1 MIGFRTGSI
10 KETAIIDDEIEE
22 EEEVLESDIDDSRD
36 RSTSCEEFNRL
47 MEYSDK
53 MCNDLL
59 RESATTAIE
68 ELPSDE
74 DKAVTLDDIAQYS
87 SFSAYSSL
95 LLSKVFNDVG
105 LNGFKDPENAF
116 VMSQNSRN
124 FFEMQGIENLNDKS
138 SSDSCST
145 GSLRT
150 SEDISPGNRISGLS
164 FGSTLSAV
172 SDSSNESDLSVTPT
186 VTVTK
191 SGESHYEFPPTKDE
205 NSNPDASV
213 VIKPN
218 RHNGG
223 LESIQEVSDATE
235 NSDSRY
241 ADDSDDSSLKF
252 EKRSKF
258 YVVPEQE
265 DIDSNNGKITSSAV
279 EYNGKIDN
287 KMTHTSVHGTFSSS
301 STRSSNDFSY
311 EQRFVVGRKESNVSV
326 QSSESNP
333 DDDEERDVL
342 SEFKKREEKL
352 TAYGSSLRL
361 NMGGKKVWKVKA
373 SCSRDGCVASQ

>member
-1 MIGFRTGSI
+1 MRTGSI

-22 EEEVLESDIDDSRD
+22 EEEVLESDIDDFRD

-59 RESATTAIE
+59 REPTTTAIE

-87 SFSAYSSL
+87 SFSAYSNL

-105 LNGFKDPENAF
+105 LNGLKVDPQNAF
-116 VMSQNSRN
+116 VISQNSRN

-172 SDSSNESDLSVTPT
+172 SDSSNDSDLSVTPT

-191 SGESHYEFPPTKDE
+191 SGESYYEFPQAKDE

-213 VIKPN
+213 GIKPN

-223 LESIQEVSDATE
+223 LESIQEVSDARE

-265 DIDSNNGKITSSAV
+265 DIDSNYGKITSSAV
-279 EYNGKIDN
+279 EYNGKVDN
-287 KMTHTSVHGTFSSS
+287 KMTHTSVHGTYSSS

-311 EQRFVVGRKESNVSV
+311 EQRFVVDRKQSNVSV

-352 TAYGSSLRL
+352 TAYGSSLWL
-361 NMGGKKVWKVKA
+361 NMGGKKVGKVKA

>member
-1 MIGFRTGSI
+1 MIGFRSGSI

-279 EYNGKIDN
+279 EYNGKVDN

>member
-1 MIGFRTGSI
+1 MVGFRTGSI

-59 RESATTAIE
+59 CESTTTAIE

-150 SEDISPGNRISGLS
+150 SEDISGNRISGLS

-172 SDSSNESDLSVTPT
+172 SDSSNDSDLSVTPT

-191 SGESHYEFPPTKDE
+191 SGESHYEFPPAKDE

-279 EYNGKIDN
+279 ECNGKVDN

-311 EQRFVVGRKESNVSV
+311 EQRFVVDRKESNVSV